1 MEPSDQN
8 RTEAEI
14 ERLRTAL
21 DASTRQCLDLRRQL
35 DGASA
40 EFEEFISIAAHNLR
54 ESLRDVTSF
63 GQLIAE
69 SDAGRLNAES
79 GQFLGRIQNGAANMQ
94 SLLADIVDYWAAGT
108 GDLQF
113 SNTDMEAVLCQALL
127 STDSLKQT
135 RCAVVIHDPL
145 PVVTGDFET
154 LAKVLKHLIRNAIEY
169 CVAPSPRV
177 HISSERLGSEW
188 VFSVQ
193 DTGPGIDPAFQARI
207 FGAFKRLHGREHPG
221 SGLGLSFC
229 RRAIERH
236 GGRIWVESTPGA
248 GSIFHFTL
256 PPVD

>member
-1 MEPSDQN
+1 MDPSDQN
-8 RTEAEI
+8 RTKTEV
-14 ERLRTAL
+14 ERLRAAL

-35 DGASA
+35 DGTSA

-69 SDAGRLNAES
+69 SNAGCLDAES
-79 GQFLGRIQNGAANMQ
+79 GQFLDRIQNGAANMQ

-113 SNTDMEAVLCQALL
+113 SDTDMEAVLRQALL
-127 STDSLKQT
+127 RTDSLKQT

-145 PVVTGDFET
+145 PAVTGDLET
-154 LAKVLKHLIRNAIEY
+154 LAKVLEHLIRNAIEY

-177 HISSERLGSEW
+177 RISSGRLGSDW

-193 DTGPGIDPAFQARI
+193 DNGPGVDPAFQARI

-236 GGRIWVESTPGA
+236 GGRIWIESTPGA
-248 GSIFHFTL
+248 GSTFHFTL